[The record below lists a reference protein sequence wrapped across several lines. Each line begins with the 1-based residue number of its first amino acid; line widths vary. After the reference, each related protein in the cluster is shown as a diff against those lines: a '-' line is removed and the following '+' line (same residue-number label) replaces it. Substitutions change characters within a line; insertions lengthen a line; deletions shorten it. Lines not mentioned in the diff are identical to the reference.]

1 MKKYIVQ
8 KLTFKVK
15 GKQQTL
21 HHLQRIM
28 MKVKCNAQ
36 QLKDSVAQKNLA
48 INLKAA
54 SLFFGPVFPSLMSG
68 NLTAKQLK
76 VIK

>member
-1 MKKYIVQ
+1 
-8 KLTFKVK
+8 
-15 GKQQTL
+15 
-21 HHLQRIM
+21 M

-68 NLTAKQLK
+68 NLTAKQTYSNK
-76 VIK
+76 IMTFIEV